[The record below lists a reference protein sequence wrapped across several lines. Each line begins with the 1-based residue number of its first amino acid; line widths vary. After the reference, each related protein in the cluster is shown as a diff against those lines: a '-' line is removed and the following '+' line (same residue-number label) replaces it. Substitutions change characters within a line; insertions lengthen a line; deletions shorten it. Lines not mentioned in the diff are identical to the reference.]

1 MEEGGKAFVGNIIA
15 GVRIFLNKKWSLE
28 GKIARMELKK

>member
-1 MEEGGKAFVGNIIA
+1 MEEGGKAVVGHLGA
-15 GVRIFLNKKWSLE
+15 GVGIFLTKKWSVE